1 MEITKETRLEAY
13 ITRPVT
19 RASAIIKFMGER
31 ELTAREIAYGMGY
44 TDLNAVKPRL
54 TELKAQGKVEVI
66 GKQKDITT
74 GKSVAIWKVVQ

>member
-1 MEITKETRLEAY
+1 MEITKETRLESY

-19 RASAIIKFMGER
+19 RASAIIKFMGEK

-54 TELKAQGKVEVI
+54 TELKEQGRVEVV

-74 GKSVAIWKVVQ
+74 GKNVAVWKVVQ